1 MGVHHGWLS
10 LVAVT
15 SGQMVRNGA
24 VFQPTFTELSW
35 RSLDGSIAHLSDP
48 TIGCTLSSS
57 WGPVVKLSAL
67 RTVVKRGTFPRLTGD
82 GSRGA
87 AVTGVGC
94 AAAWNGSVRVGGQ
107 ETLDTFIDIARLG
120 QSTLGEVVRQLG
132 FRQTLITLTQLL

>member
-57 WGPVVKLSAL
+57 WASVVKLSAL
-67 RTVVKRGTFPRLTGD
+67 RTVVKRGTFRRLTGD
-82 GSRGA
+82 GSRGLPSPA
-87 AVTGVGC
+87 LVVLQRETDQFESAVRRRSTR
-94 AAAWNGSVRVGGQ
+94 S
-107 ETLDTFIDIARLG
+107 
-120 QSTLGEVVRQLG
+120 STLPVLDSPRSARWSASSAFVKPS
-132 FRQTLITLTQLL
+132 